1 MADFPIA
8 VAADLATPTECNSLN
23 SAQALV
29 QSLRS
34 AESTLGGQPRTAA
47 AAAVVLS
54 KLGRRT
60 PRLQKNPVSLVKLCA
75 EAVNPV
81 DGETGFSAAT
91 FWKQSLK
98 TESEDS

>member
-34 AESTLGGQPRTAA
+34 AESTLGVQPRT

-54 KLGRRT
+54 KLGRWT
-60 PRLQKNPVSLVKLCA
+60 PRLQKNPVSLVTLCA